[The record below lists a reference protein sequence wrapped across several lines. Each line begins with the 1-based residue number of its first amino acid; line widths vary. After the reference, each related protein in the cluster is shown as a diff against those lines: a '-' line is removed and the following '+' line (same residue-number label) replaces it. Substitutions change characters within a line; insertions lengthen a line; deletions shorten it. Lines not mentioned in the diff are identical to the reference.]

1 MKKQNRRLHSLL
13 SMLLCFV
20 LVLQPMSGFVYGND
34 LSGLG
39 PVEVMAEEG
48 AASGETA
55 AEPVLLMGE
64 GTEAGE
70 AKSILEYSVDNEDA
84 EVFTINNEEGLRY
97 FAQLVN
103 GTVGAEGKGFLSGM
117 SVARGTTPGAIDF
130 AESTTPGVMSFG
142 VSTTPSAMGFA
153 VSSSTPS
160 AISFSGKT
168 IKLENDIKLT
178 EGEAWIPIGTGEGTP
193 FSGTFD
199 GGGFKI
205 SGLTINDGED
215 YQGLFGYAQD
225 AIIRNITVA
234 GTVTGKDYVGGI
246 VGFLAGGELD
256 QCVNEAKVNGN
267 DHIGGIAG
275 RVAAGNSVETGVIRN
290 CANLAE
296 VQSAA
301 AGKAGS
307 LAGHT
312 EASVLIVNSFSYWE
326 SGDEENIP
334 PLCNDGAEIEN
345 SFYLTNGDENG
356 YAKQKDA
363 FTYGEVAYL
372 LEGGAKEHS
381 NVWTQGEDYPVL
393 GESSVYKLT
402 LMQPEHGY
410 DAGTIDFAELA
421 VDSDYKIFTD
431 TDGRNYV
438 YLTGEA
444 KIELKMERNSETQY
458 EDYQVSFYPAGAV
471 EKQTGGEGESESDK
485 YLAKTL
491 GQDVELTYRFWK
503 QVESDIDWYLTY
515 SGTGSYKIGTEAEL
529 LGLAEIINGT
539 AKDGGGKEIV
549 ESFAEKTVELK
560 NNISV
565 TSKWT
570 PIGNSSSK
578 AFKGIFDGK
587 NFTIEYELWD
597 DANPDTGTYL
607 GLFGNYSGASPLK
620 TIIKDLNVVGKV
632 YATGQ
637 YVGGIV
643 GYAGMSAISNCT
655 FKGVI
660 EGQITTAGGLGGILG
675 GASTYVYIDKCT
687 NQGKIMGD
695 GNNVGGVIGYISG
708 ANGSVDLDVNT
719 GSVTGTGDNVGG
731 IVGNSVQAIKNGSN
745 KGAVIGKGA
754 VGGIVGRST
763 QIITGSSNEGS
774 VTGDSAVGGIVG
786 VAAYSHATT
795 AAVGTSMNKGLI
807 TGTGAYVGGIA
818 GQTTGASG
826 TKFTSVSSSYNYHDS
841 KDNIAG
847 AANVGSILGGG
858 TLARVIS
865 CFSYTIPETS
875 LPLSGEGVTI
885 TSSYYLSEEK
895 SGNGLPA
902 SDFRYGKVAWLLDG
916 GSGTRTTNWTQGEN
930 YPILSTTGTVFRLIL
945 LQPAKLYPEGTVEL
959 GTIQSEEPKYKD
971 WPLSVEESGDCYY
984 LPKDLSVALKVNE
997 QNTSTPG
1004 ENKLIF
1010 IPANKVAK
1018 NGETDSSYTVK
1029 VDSNIDLSYEF
1040 VNSNKGPVGGA
1051 WYNDGAGNTEGK
1063 FIVETEDDLRYL
1075 AKLVAGTASD
1085 SKGEKLITDLFPGKT
1100 VELGA
1105 DIALSN
1111 RWSAIGITSAK
1122 SFKGTFTGN
1131 NHTISGL
1138 DIISADSYQ
1147 GLFGYTSGGAIK
1159 DLKVSGK
1166 VSGEGDYIGGIVGYA
1181 LNTNLTNCHF
1191 LNVSETELSIVT
1203 GRNNVGGLAGYIAGT
1218 VIECSNTGNVTGT
1231 TQYVGG
1237 ITGQHKPSGNS
1248 GEIKTSYNAG
1258 TITGGDI
1265 VGGIV
1270 GEGGRNIENCY
1281 NLGEISGGST
1291 VGGIAGKSRTATAT
1305 IRKSY
1310 NQNNVTGSGNNVGG
1324 IVGEA
1329 EQNIENC
1336 YNLGE
1341 ISGRATVGGIAGK
1354 TSFAISYCFSLYNK
1368 LSGSGSANQP
1378 TSYYLSMDSDDPS
1391 SSAKNAEAFQY
1402 GEVARLLDSG
1412 KAAAAKAWTQGDG
1425 HPVLESKDTTGPVY
1439 KLTLEK
1445 MSGSVNEAGTVELA
1459 KPAEGSNS
1467 KIFTPEDGPPY
1478 TYVPVGTDIQ
1488 LNAVRNPGYED
1499 YWLEFTPK
1507 DLVSWVTEENDK
1519 IIYRAAM
1526 PEDDTAV
1533 YWQFTLPVAG
1543 DTSWYDADPNK
1554 DTFTIGEYSEL
1565 LGLAELVNGKKLDG
1579 TPVPSVDFTNRTIS
1593 LKGDINITSGYAP
1606 IGTAGKP
1613 FTGIFDG
1620 AGRTISGLVIATQD
1634 NYQGLFGY
1642 VRGGEIKNVTLDGNI
1657 KSGGDYVGGIAG
1669 YAENAK
1675 IADCRLVAPET
1686 GDSRVEGRKYVGGI
1700 AGYVTGSV
1708 INGVHNTAKVLGSS
1722 SVGGIIGQ
1730 GANGSKLSECA
1741 NTGEINGGPDTGGI
1755 AGSLTGIIAQ
1765 CTNEGSVTG
1774 KSSSIASAGVGGIAG
1789 YISGEIRDSL
1799 NQETVSSVGGLD
1811 TGGIVGRLSGT
1822 VTHTGNIAAITS
1834 DYTVGGI
1841 AGDNQGTV
1849 AHSYNRGQIE
1859 SSTTGYSAAGGI
1871 TGTNQTRAVV
1881 KYCYNC
1887 GTFSGTA
1894 TSVGAI
1900 TGSDGF
1906 TNNTNCYYSSEQWQR
1921 TPVDNSYVTDKSQGA
1936 FAGGEVAWLL
1946 DGGKELVRKGIWSQ
1960 ERAAGGD
1967 GYPVLADAA
1976 HGVIFKA
1983 TVAGNSQGSLVL
1995 NPAYEYFNAGETV
2008 TVTPIPA
2015 PGYMLKQ
2022 ISVSGGAY
2030 KVDGVR
2036 TDKADG
2042 SIDFAFTM
2050 PEADVLIS
2058 ALFMPGSSEEFTVA
2072 FHANGGKFPDS
2083 AELKEVRVTAGKAV
2097 TQPDKPTRTDKVFL
2111 GWFTEASGGEKYDF
2125 TVSVTGPLTLYAR
2138 WKEAGTVIVTF
2149 DANGGLVEGKPVY
2162 ERTIPAGSPV
2172 LEPAEPRWDDG
2183 TPIICTFEGWF
2194 TQRSGGDKWNFA
2206 DPAGDDLNLYARWS
2220 KANGFASGTA
2230 AAPYEIKSGA
2240 VLKELADSVN
2250 NGENYAGK
2258 YFALGGDIQLDDTWV
2273 SIGSSEGLAFQGHFY
2288 GRGHTIVMNGTRAPL
2303 FGYVGQ
2309 SGHVNQEDDPA
2320 GTLTLEGTF
2329 EVAGDNL
2336 GTVAAYNSG
2345 MISGVTSHVDFTP
2358 NARSNI
2364 GGIVGINSGNVAQCE
2379 NHGAVYGRQNVGG
2392 IIGYQRLL
2400 LNSSSILEDCQN
2412 HGEITGQAAAGEG
2425 IQGIGGIVGDIL
2437 GKGNSSLKK
2446 LENYGSITVTGSA
2459 GGGIGGIVGRDSGPS
2474 VAYELK
2480 IIDSKN
2486 EGKITVPGSGDGGV
2500 GGLIGFGGRIFPQ
2513 GSSNS
2518 GTIEAENT
2526 SFVGGLVGRV
2536 NYGVYGSD
2544 SFNTGT
2550 VTGNQYVGGLLGS
2563 GGSELTRC
2571 YNTGEIK
2578 AFSGNAG
2585 GLVGLASALSSQL
2598 VEDGYAALNCYSTGS
2613 VTGSTNVGG
2622 LIGAA
2627 SDSATS
2633 GILNSFWYGPALT
2646 ATAEGGVVNGIS
2658 NRASLHDQN
2667 NYYFSDSANE
2677 SAGQGLRGYAASSAD
2692 NPGIKDAND
2701 GQGSTAMT
2709 SEQFASGEVAYRLD
2723 TGNDVST
2730 NRPKAWTQDDSIGRP
2745 ELGSPTYYQITAE
2758 VEGSDSGTVTFTIME
2773 PKRTDKGAD
2782 YAQGDPET
2790 PVYAGKGSTIQV
2802 AAAPKASATKD
2813 GITYSYS
2820 LKRLVVKVGS
2830 EERNIKDAK
2839 EFKLDVDADA
2849 AILAEFEEITKPVIP
2864 PGGGGGVIPPSPGG
2878 LAPVPPAEP
2887 TPAPPGGTGHGEGS
2901 GDGSGDGGIGTG
2913 SGGGIGDGSSD
2924 GQGGDADRTASAD
2937 SKAPSAEGEETMTS
2951 SVMAQQDELTMV
2963 EEDAG
2968 NREEDQEPGG
2978 SPAGGAG
2985 DEDKDDEDEEKLTVF
3000 EIVRDVV
3007 KENPLAA
3014 ALVSTGILGILAAAG
3029 WRRYKRHR
3037 GDN

>member
-1 MKKQNRRLHSLL
+1 MKKQNKWLHSLL

-20 LVLQPMSGFVYGND
+20 LVLQPMSGFVYGDD
-34 LSGLG
+34 LSGAG
-39 PVEVMAEEG
+39 PGEVMAEEG
-48 AASGETA
+48 AAGGEIVS
-55 AEPVLLMGE
+55 EPVLLTGE
-64 GTEAGE
+64 GTAAGDDGITSWYIN
-70 AKSILEYSVDNEDA
+70 APDA
-84 EVFTINNEEGLRY
+84 ETFTIKNEAELRY
-97 FAQLVN
+97 LAQLVN
-103 GTVGAEGKGFLSGM
+103 GTAGAEDRALLSGM
-117 SVARGTTPGAIDF
+117 GAARGTTPGAIGF
-130 AESTTPGVMSFG
+130 VESTTPGAMGFAVSTTPGGMGFG
-142 VSTTPSAMGFA
+142 ASTTPSAMSFA
-153 VSSSTPS
+153 TSSTPS
-160 AISFSGKT
+160 AISFTGKT
-168 IKLENDIKLT
+168 IKLAEDIELAD
-178 EGEAWIPIGTGEGTP
+178 GEWIPIGTEENS

-199 GGGFKI
+199 GDGHTI
-205 SGLTINDGED
+205 SGLEIDKAGED
-215 YQGLFGYAQD
+215 YQGLFGYAKD
-225 AIIRNITVA
+225 AVIKNVA
-234 GTVTGKDYVGGI
+234 VGGAVTGGDFVGGI

-256 QCVNEAKVNGN
+256 QCVNKAEVVGNGN
-267 DHIGGIAG
+267 IGGIAG
-275 RVAAGNSVETGVIRN
+275 GVSGGDSIETGVIRN
-290 CANLAE
+290 CANLAKVE
-296 VQSAA
+296 
-301 AGKAGS
+301 GEDGTTGS
-307 LAGHT
+307 LAGGAG
-312 EASVLIVNSFSYWE
+312 EKVSIVNSFSYWE
-326 SGDEENIP
+326 GGAGENIP
-334 PLCNDGAEIEN
+334 PLCSGTAGIIN
-345 SFYLTNGDENG
+345 SYYLSDDEDDSEQ
-356 YAKQKDA
+356 AKSEEA
-363 FTYGEVAYL
+363 FKYGEVAYL
-372 LEGGAKEHS
+372 LDGGAETH
-381 NVWTQGEDYPVL
+381 NYIWTQGEEYPVL
-393 GESSVYKLT
+393 GEGSVHKLT
-402 LMQPEHGY
+402 LVQPETPY
-410 DAGTIDFAELA
+410 EQGTMSFAKLA
-421 VDSDYKIFTD
+421 ADGDYKILID
-431 TDGRNYV
+431 ADGREYV
-438 YLTGEA
+438 YLFDEA
-444 KIELKMERNSETQY
+444 ALELKVERDSDPEFAN
-458 EDYQVSFYPAGAV
+458 YQPSFYPDRAV
-471 EKQTGGEGESESDK
+471 EKQVGEGGEPDK
-485 YLAKTL
+485 YLARGL
-491 GQDVELTYRFWK
+491 DQDVYLTYHFWK
-503 QVESDIDWYLTY
+503 QVPSDIDWYLNGPSDPY
-515 SGTGSYKIGTEAEL
+515 QIGTEGEL
-529 LGLAEIINGT
+529 LGLAELVNGT
-539 AKDGGGKEIV
+539 AKNGGATIDPV
-549 ESFAEKTVELK
+549 DFADRTIELTK
-560 NNISV
+560 DISV
-565 TSKWT
+565 TGKWT
-570 PIGNSSSK
+570 PIGNMAGK
-578 AFKGIFDGK
+578 QFKGVFDGK
-587 NFTIEYELWD
+587 NFKIEYELGD
-597 DANPDTGTYL
+597 EAVPVEGTYL
-607 GLFGNYSGASPLK
+607 GLFGNYVGTSSLK
-620 TIIKDLNVVGKV
+620 TIIKNLHVSGKV
-632 YATGQ
+632 YAEGQ

-643 GYAGMSAISNCT
+643 GYAQSSAIDNCS
-655 FKGVI
+655 FQGVLN
-660 EGQITTAGGLGGILG
+660 GQITSDKGGLGGILG
-675 GASTYVYIDKCT
+675 AAASNVYIDNCE
-687 NQGKIMGD
+687 NRGEIMGE
-695 GNNVGGVIGYISG
+695 GNNVGGVIGYVSNTSLSRVSG
-708 ANGSVDLDVNT
+708 NTNIGSVA
-719 GSVTGTGDNVGG
+719 GTADNVGG
-731 IVGNSVQAIKNGSN
+731 IVGLSVLL
-745 KGAVIGKGA
+745 
-754 VGGIVGRST
+754 
-763 QIITGSSNEGS
+763 ITGSSNEGS
-774 VTGDSAVGGIVG
+774 VAGNNAVGGIVG
-786 VAAYSHATT
+786 STTYNHASNVAVS
-795 AAVGTSMNKGLI
+795 TSVNKGAVAG
-807 TGTGAYVGGIA
+807 TGTYIGGIA
-818 GQTTGASG
+818 GKATGSG
-826 TKFTSVSSSYNYHDS
+826 SKFSSISSSYNYNIE
-841 KDNIAG
+841 DNIVG
-847 AANVGSILGGG
+847 AENVGSILGGG
-858 TLARVIS
+858 TVARVVN

-875 LPLSGEGVTI
+875 LPLNGEGVT
-885 TSSYYLSEEK
+885 TTNSYYLSEQT
-895 SGNGLPA
+895 SGDGLSV
-902 SDFRYGKVAWLLDG
+902 SDFKYGKAAWLLDG
-916 GSGTRTTNWTQGEN
+916 GTATHSNVWTQGEE
-930 YPILSTTGTVFRLIL
+930 YPVLGTGSVFRLIL
-945 LQPAKLYPEGTVEL
+945 LQPGEPYQEGAVTLGTV
-959 GTIQSEEPKYKD
+959 QSEDSQYTD
-971 WPLSVEESGDCYY
+971 WPLIAEESGHSYY
-984 LPKDLSVALKVNE
+984 LPKGLTVALNVDI
-997 QNTSTPG
+997 QSTGTPG
-1004 ENKLIF
+1004 ESKLIF

-1018 NGETDSSYTVK
+1018 DGETDPSYTVK

-1051 WYNDGAGNTEGK
+1051 WYNDGAGNAEGK

-1111 RWSAIGITSAK
+1111 RWSAIGTTSTK
-1122 SFKGTFTGN
+1122 SFKGTFAGN

-1166 VSGEGDYIGGIVGYA
+1166 VSSEGDSIGGIVGYA

-1203 GRNNVGGLAGYIAGT
+1203 GRSNVGGLAGYIAGT
-1218 VIECSNTGNVTGT
+1218 VIECSNTGNVTGA

-1305 IRKSY
+1305 IKKSY

-1354 TSFAISYCFSLYNK
+1354 TSYAISYCFSLYNK
-1368 LSGSGSANQP
+1368 LSGSGSANQS
-1378 TSYYLSMDSDDPS
+1378 TSYYLSMDSGDPS

-1425 HPVLESKDTTGPVY
+1425 HPVLKSKDTTGPVY

-1459 KPAEGSNS
+1459 KPAEGSNY
-1467 KIFTPEDGPPY
+1467 KIFTPEDDPPY
-1478 TYVPVGTDIQ
+1478 AYVPVGTDIQ

-1507 DLVSWVTEENDK
+1507 DLVSWVTEGNDK
-1519 IIYRAAM
+1519 IIYQATM
-1526 PEDDTAV
+1526 PEDDTVV

-1543 DTSWYDADPNK
+1543 DTTWYDADPNK
-1554 DTFTIGEYSEL
+1554 NTFTIGTYPEL

-1579 TPVPSVDFTNRTIS
+1579 TPVPAVDFTNRTIS

-1634 NYQGLFGY
+1634 SYQGLFGY
-1642 VRGGEIKNVTLDGNI
+1642 VRGGEIKNVTSDGNI

-1669 YAENAK
+1669 YAENSK
-1675 IADCRLVAPET
+1675 IDDCRLAAPET
-1686 GDSRVEGRKYVGGI
+1686 GDGRVEGRNYVGGI

-1708 INGVHNTAKVLGSS
+1708 INGVHNTAKVLGNS

-1741 NTGEINGGPDTGGI
+1741 NTGEISGGPDTGGI

-1799 NQETVSSVGGLD
+1799 NQETVSSVGGLL

-1859 SSTTGYSAAGGI
+1859 SSTTGYSGAGGI
-1871 TGTNQTRAVV
+1871 TGSNQPKAMV
-1881 KYCYNC
+1881 KYCYNY

-1894 TSVGAI
+1894 TFVGAI
-1900 TGSDGF
+1900 TGSGGF
-1906 TNNTNCYYSSEQWQR
+1906 INNTNCYYSSEQWKG
-1921 TPVDNSYVTDKSQGA
+1921 TPADKSYVIDKGQGA

-2058 ALFMPGSSEEFTVA
+2058 ALFVPGSSEEFTVA

-2172 LEPAEPRWDDG
+2172 PKPADPKWDDG

-2194 TQRSGGDKWNFA
+2194 TQRSGGNKWNFA

-2220 KANGFASGTA
+2220 KADGFATGTA
-2230 AAPYEIKSGA
+2230 AAPYEVKSGA

-2345 MISGVTSHVDFTP
+2345 TISGVTSHVDFTP
-2358 NARSNI
+2358 NTRSNI

-2392 IIGYQRLL
+2392 IIGYQ
-2400 LNSSSILEDCQN
+2400 NSSSILENCQN
-2412 HGEITGQAAAGEG
+2412 HGKITGQAAAGER

-2437 GKGNSSLKK
+2437 GSQYSSLKR

-2459 GGGIGGIVGRDSGPS
+2459 GGGIGGIVGRDSDSGVS
-2474 VAYELK
+2474 KELK

-2526 SFVGGLVGRV
+2526 SSVGGLVGRV

-2585 GLVGLASALSSQL
+2585 GLVGLANPLSSQL

-2622 LIGAA
+2622 LFGSA

-2646 ATAEGGVVNGIS
+2646 ATAEDGVVNGIS
-2658 NRASLHDQN
+2658 NRTSQYNQN

-2677 SAGQGLRGYAASSAD
+2677 SAGQGLGGYAATSAD

-2758 VEGSDSGTVTFTIME
+2758 VEGSDSGTVSFTVME

-2839 EFKLDVDADA
+2839 EFKLDKDADA
-2849 AILAEFEEITKPVIP
+2849 KILAEFEEEITKPVIP
-2864 PGGGGGVIPPSPGG
+2864 PGGGGVVVPPPPGG
-2878 LAPVPPAEP
+2878 SVPVPPAEP

-2901 GDGSGDGGIGTG
+2901 GEGDGSGDGGIGTG

-2924 GQGGDADRTASAD
+2924 GQGGAADRTASAD

-2963 EEDAG
+2963 EKDAG

-2978 SPAGGAG
+2978 SPTGGAG
-2985 DEDKDDEDEEKLTVF
+2985 NEDKDDEDEEKLTVF